1 MIPRKWRLAIL
12 NWMGAGYMTVR
23 ADDDCYEVATPNTI
37 GLSRPT
43 VDVEGLSFNVMPAQ
57 GGVIIQLRQYDRKT
71 DRQNSSTHIIAE
83 GKDIAEEVGKIVA
96 MELWKA

>member
-23 ADDDCYEVATPNTI
+23 ADDDDYNSQPVALGVERNRI
-37 GLSRPT
+37 
-43 VDVEGLSFNVMPAQ
+43 DVEGLNFNVMPAQ
-57 GGVIIQLRQYDRKT
+57 GGTIIQLRRYDRKL
-71 DRQNSSTHIIAE
+71 DRNDNSTHVIPE
-83 GKDIAEEVGKIVA
+83 GEDIAETIGKIVA